1 MDKKDKV
8 LEQTEGL
15 SQQKEQE
22 MNANLEQGKE
32 IHPQDR
38 PASDVY
44 SKTKGKDPET
54 GVEIPTE
61 EAVEEAKEWV
71 DNQNQR

>member
-1 MDKKDKV
+1 MDKKDKI

-15 SQQKEQE
+15 SQQKVQE
-22 MNANLEQGKE
+22 IHADLEQRKE
-32 IHPQDR
+32 IDHEDR

-44 SKTKGKDPET
+44 SKTEGKDPET